1 MVSFKFLLIFILLLL
16 SELIFAQYDFN
27 ENCKKAYSDI
37 ISLKFE
43 EGKKLIEI
51 EKSQNPENN
60 IPYLLENY
68 VDFLTI
74 IVGEEEDTF
83 EKLKSNKILRI
94 NRLSEGNKSSPYY
107 RYCLANVYL
116 QWAFARIKFG
126 EYFTAV
132 FEINKAYHLLEQ
144 NQKLFPEF
152 LPNYIGL
159 GLLHALIGTIPDN
172 YKWLTKLAGMDGSIS
187 QGINELT
194 LVLDSA
200 TDNSNYEYLKP
211 ESLFFLSF
219 IELNLK
225 SNKKEA
231 LKLMDRFK
239 NYDSDNLL
247 ICFSKASILKRT
259 GNNDKA
265 IEVLLSRP
273 ETNEY
278 FPFFYLDYL
287 TGLAKLNRLDNDACI
302 YFFNYIQNFKGSN
315 YIKSAYQKIA
325 WFYLI
330 KSDKKKY
337 KEYISRVL
345 RIDDKSMVDADKQA
359 VIEAESDEIPNVY
372 LLKARLL
379 FDGGYYQ
386 KAIDV
391 LKEEISKNDLKT
403 AKDSLEYNYRFGRIY
418 HEWGK
423 VEEAIPYYEITLISG
438 AGFPYY
444 FAANSALQL
453 GLIYENKL
461 EFDKAKYYYKKCL
474 SLKFKEYKTSISQKA
489 KAGLNRVEN
498 KK

>member
-1 MVSFKFLLIFILLLL
+1 
-16 SELIFAQYDFN
+16 
-27 ENCKKAYSDI
+27 
-37 ISLKFE
+37 
-43 EGKKLIEI
+43 
-51 EKSQNPENN
+51 
-60 IPYLLENY
+60 
-68 VDFLTI
+68 
-74 IVGEEEDTF
+74 
-83 EKLKSNKILRI
+83 
-94 NRLSEGNKSSPYY
+94 
-107 RYCLANVYL
+107 
-116 QWAFARIKFG
+116 
-126 EYFTAV
+126 
-132 FEINKAYHLLEQ
+132 
-144 NQKLFPEF
+144 
-152 LPNYIGL
+152 
-159 GLLHALIGTIPDN
+159 
-172 YKWLTKLAGMDGSIS
+172 
-187 QGINELT
+187 
-194 LVLDSA
+194 
-200 TDNSNYEYLKP
+200 